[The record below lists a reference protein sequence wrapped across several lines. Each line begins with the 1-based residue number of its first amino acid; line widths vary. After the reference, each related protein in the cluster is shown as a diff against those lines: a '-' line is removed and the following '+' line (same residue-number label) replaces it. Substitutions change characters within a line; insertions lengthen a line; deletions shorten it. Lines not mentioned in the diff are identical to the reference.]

1 MDIELFYEFGSSYSY
16 PAVMTAEKAVSA
28 RGLSI
33 VFRPF
38 LLGPLFAA
46 QGYTQPPFI
55 QFSTKGAYTWRDLE
69 RCCAR
74 LGLPWKKPSVFPRR
88 GVLPARVAL
97 LGVDEGWGNAFTR
110 RIYQLNFVED
120 VEIDDE
126 EAVRGVLDA
135 LALSADD
142 VLLRATSPDN
152 RARLKAQTERAAQL
166 GIFGA
171 PTFVVGSEIFW
182 GHDRMEQALDWAVE
196 HAQSGG

>member
-16 PAVMTAEKAVSA
+16 PAVMTAEKAASA
-28 RGLSI
+28 RGLSL

-46 QGYTQPPFI
+46 QGYTQPPII

-74 LGLPWKKPSVFPRR
+74 LGLPWKKPTVFPRR
-88 GVLPARVAL
+88 GVLPARIAL
-97 LGVDEGWGNAFTR
+97 LGVDEGWGNEFTR

-126 EAVRGVLDA
+126 PRVRGILEA
-135 LALSADD
+135 LALNADD
-142 VLLRATSPDN
+142 VLERATSPEN
-152 RARLKAQTERAAQL
+152 RARLKGQTERAAEL

-171 PTFVVGSEIFW
+171 PTFVVGNELFW
-182 GHDRMEQALDWAVE
+182 GHDRMDQALDWAAE
-196 HAQSGG
+196 HAQSDG